1 MECVSM
7 NDEYFMMIAYEEAKK
22 AINKEEIPV
31 GAIIVKNDKVIAK
44 AHNKKNKTNRIID
57 HAEILAIK
65 KANRKLHNWRL
76 DDCVMYITLEP
87 CPMCASAI
95 EQSRIK
101 KIVTGANNYNDNYNK
116 ITKEILKSIN
126 WNKNILHKECSK
138 LINDFFSKKRK

>member
-1 MECVSM
+1 M

>member
-1 MECVSM
+1 M
-7 NDEYFMMIAYEEAKK
+7 NDEYFMMMAYEEAKK

-126 WNKNILHKECSK
+126 WNKSILHKECSK